1 MRTVNRN
8 RSNVTRIT
16 AALTLVMISICG
28 GKSMIAQTPSPTGDQ
43 AQLAESS
50 LSRDELNVRGLTA
63 LGKADNAAAITA
75 ADAMIAKWPD
85 DGVVARMAGD
95 LYLRA
100 GSVEPATQQFNRYV
114 KEQPGQLPYLWQRG
128 ISLYFTGDYD
138 EATEQFE
145 VHRTVNPNDVEN
157 AAWHFLCVAKS
168 QSVEKAKQLVLPAPG
183 DPRLPMKEV
192 LEMLSSGDREAVL
205 ARVDALPIGSD
216 GRKSAAFYGDFYLGL
231 YADALGEMK
240 TAQKYLT
247 RAAKDAPHN
256 YMGDVARVYAGY
268 LKAQALSGH

>member
-1 MRTVNRN
+1 
-8 RSNVTRIT
+8 
-16 AALTLVMISICG
+16 
-28 GKSMIAQTPSPTGDQ
+28 MIAQEPYSIGDQ
-43 AQLAESS
+43 AQLAESG
-50 LSRDELNVRGLTA
+50 LSRDELNARGLTA
-63 LGKADNAAAITA
+63 LGKGDNAAAIAA

-85 DGVVARMAGD
+85 GGVVARVAGD

-100 GSVEPATQQFNRYV
+100 GRVEPATQQFNRYV
-114 KEQPGQLPYLWQRG
+114 KEQPRQLPYLWQRG

-168 QSVEKAKQLVLPAPG
+168 QSVEQAKQLVLPAPG
-183 DPRLPMKEV
+183 DPRPPMKEV
-192 LEMLSSGDREAVL
+192 LEMLSSGDREAVI
-205 ARVDALPIGSD
+205 ARVEALPIGSD
-216 GRKSAAFYGDFYLGL
+216 DRKSAAFYADFYLGL
-231 YADALGEMK
+231 YADALGETK

-268 LKAQALSGH
+268 LKAQVLSDH